1 MLQLYLPIAEM
12 SVDALVMLT
21 MGAAVGVLAGMFGV
35 GGGFLVTPL
44 LMFSGIPP
52 AVAVATGANQIVAL
66 SFTGAFAQWRR
77 NNIDMRMGV
86 VLLLGGVVGST
97 VGVLLVRWLRSKGQ
111 IDTFV
116 SLAYVFFL
124 GTIGVLM
131 LAESIRAM
139 HRTHTGRPP
148 ITRTPGQHHWVHGLP
163 FKMRFPRSKLYI
175 SAIPPLMIGMV
186 AGILAAMM
194 GTGGGFLLVPAMI
207 YLLRMPTSV
216 VIGTS
221 QFQIIFVAAI
231 ATLLHAA
238 FNQTVDIMLAVLLM
252 IGGVAGV
259 QIGVRAGQKL
269 RGEQLRALLALLVLA
284 VSLRLL
290 LQLVIKP
297 QELYALATPAGMM

>member
-12 SVDALVMLT
+12 SVNALVMLA

-77 NNIDMRMGV
+77 NNVDMRMGV
-86 VLLLGGVVGST
+86 VLLLGGAVGST
-97 VGVLLVRWLRSKGQ
+97 AGVLLVRWLRNQGQ

-124 GTIGVLM
+124 GTIGLLM
-131 LAESIRAM
+131 LAESARAM
-139 HRTHTGRPP
+139 HRTRAGKPP

-175 SAIPPLMIGMV
+175 SAIPPLLIGMV

-221 QFQIIFVAAI
+221 QLQIIFVAAI
-231 ATLLHAA
+231 ATLLHAV

-252 IGGVAGV
+252 IGGVVGV

-269 RGEQLRALLALLVLA
+269 RGEQLRLLLALLVLA
-284 VSLRLL
+284 VCLRLL
-290 LQLVIKP
+290 LQLMIKP
-297 QELYALATPAGMM
+297 QELYDLVPPAGIL